1 MDGCARLNRT
11 ARTIA
16 AVFFLMC
23 AGVALSGCGA
33 SDDRFAK
40 VLVGT
45 WGSREVAPDDV
56 IVETQFTLLPGGR
69 VNWEGQVRLL
79 VPPDFYLPN
88 RPNFEVK
95 NGRLIY
101 YFTASGNWAVR
112 EGYLHT
118 RIEASTLPSL
128 MPVAG
133 LRKMTP
139 LRRAHPNSDRS
150 AVTVLR
156 RASPRS
162 PLRQASTSSRVT
174 SRKWS

>member
-69 VNWEGQVRLL
+69 VNWQGQVRLL

-88 RPNFEVK
+88 RPNFEVN

-101 YFTASGNWAVR
+101 YFTASGNWTVR

-128 MPVAG
+128 MPVGFAAAWK
-133 LRKMTP
+133 LRE
-139 LRRAHPNSDRS
+139 
-150 AVTVLR
+150 
-156 RASPRS
+156 
-162 PLRQASTSSRVT
+162 VT
-174 SRKWS
+174 SKEMIYVSAANGRTRIEYRKSD